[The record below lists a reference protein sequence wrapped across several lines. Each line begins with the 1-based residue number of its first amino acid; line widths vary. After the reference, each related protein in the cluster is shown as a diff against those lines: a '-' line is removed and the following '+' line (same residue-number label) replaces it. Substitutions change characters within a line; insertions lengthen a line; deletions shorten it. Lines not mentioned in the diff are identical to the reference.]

1 MRVLWA
7 TSDAKLRFMS
17 NGLHHLHIRKR
28 MYKNLE
34 RYPHSSVVK
43 RALDS
48 LMYLVAVITPLVLL
62 PQVFQLFVY
71 KSAAGLSITTWFLL
85 GCINVLW
92 VFYGLV
98 HKEVPI
104 LIANLLVGILN
115 FVVVYGIILY
125 S

>member
-1 MRVLWA
+1 
-7 TSDAKLRFMS
+7 
-17 NGLHHLHIRKR
+17 